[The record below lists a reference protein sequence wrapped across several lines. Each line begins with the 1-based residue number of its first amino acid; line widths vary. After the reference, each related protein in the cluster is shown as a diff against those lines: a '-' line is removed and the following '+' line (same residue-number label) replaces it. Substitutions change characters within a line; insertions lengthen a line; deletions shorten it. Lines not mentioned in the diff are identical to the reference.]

1 MVLACLGRK
10 ELNASSNNLEPFIWN
25 VSFAEFRHAVI
36 LCIKGMSL
44 KESLLPWKRV
54 FFNKYVPYTIAR
66 KRYNIALIRA
76 AYVHG
81 FVVRKDIGT

>member
-44 KESLLPWKRV
+44 KGSLLPWKR

-66 KRYNIALIRA
+66 KRYSIALITA
-76 AYVHG
+76 AYLHG
-81 FVVRKDIGT
+81 FVVRKDIST